1 MSTVPIIF
9 TLFALAVIVE
19 KEVMR
24 KVRKF
29 RFQTML
35 TEENLLNLENSGDV
49 DYRLDKKQAAPAGD

>member
-1 MSTVPIIF
+1 MSAVPIIF

-35 TEENLLNLENSGDV
+35 TEENSLNLENSGDV
-49 DYRLDKKQAAPAGD
+49 DDRLDKKQAAPAGD